1 MEISFRQINFSVDL
15 FSWMQIFHFLSGFVF
30 PEDDVLII
38 SRGLI
43 FVVARYVIFMS
54 SKIIAGKKQS
64 FAKSA
69 KTY

>member
-1 MEISFRQINFSVDL
+1 
-15 FSWMQIFHFLSGFVF
+15 MQIFHFLSGFVF